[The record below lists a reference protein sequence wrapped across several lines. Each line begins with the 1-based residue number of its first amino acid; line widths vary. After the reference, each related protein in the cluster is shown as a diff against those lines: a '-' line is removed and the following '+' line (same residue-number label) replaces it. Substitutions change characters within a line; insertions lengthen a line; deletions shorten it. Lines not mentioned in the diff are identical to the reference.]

1 VKKSVKGAQGAGN
14 RVQTE
19 VRGGRSG
26 NSEGV
31 RESRRQGVMGIGRW
45 ELALDGGLFPHPY
58 VPMSKRHE
66 EKNSLYLKDLIKFKT
81 SSLQNIYR

>member
-1 VKKSVKGAQGAGN
+1 VLKGHRELGIGC
-14 RVQTE
+14 R
-19 VRGGRSG
+19 RRSEG
-26 NSEGV
+26 EGSGDSEGV
-31 RESRRQGVMGIGRW
+31 RESQRQGVMGIGRW
-45 ELALDGGLFPHPY
+45 ELDLDGGLFPHPY